1 MSDPRLSDEATGLP
15 PLDELNDDPSVLAL
29 LWATGE
35 GLGGTP
41 ANPHPVIYLHVRG
54 LSTNPDDPTGVD
66 WVQAHIAFP
75 RDAVADVISVLTH
88 ALE

>member
-1 MSDPRLSDEATGLP
+1 MTDPRLSDEATGLP
-15 PLDELNDDPSVLAL
+15 PLDELNDD
-29 LWATGE
+29 
-35 GLGGTP
+35 
-41 ANPHPVIYLHVRG
+41 PHPVIYLHVRG

-88 ALE
+88 ALEQ